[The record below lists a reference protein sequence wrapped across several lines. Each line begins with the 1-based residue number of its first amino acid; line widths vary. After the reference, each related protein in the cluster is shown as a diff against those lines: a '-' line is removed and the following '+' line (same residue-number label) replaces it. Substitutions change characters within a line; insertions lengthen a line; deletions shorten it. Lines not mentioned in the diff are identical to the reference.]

1 MTSYKGRR
9 PQVRNFTEVEI
20 ATLLDL
26 VATILPIS
34 RVEWEQLAIRYS
46 RIHNKAPRNYVS
58 LKQKFSV
65 LYKSKP
71 RTGETELPEDVRRA
85 KSIQERILERP
96 QTTVIGD
103 PSNNRINRDIVS
115 NNGSESLSEN
125 KDAEYEG
132 VGIEMSRSLSPMPTF
147 AAAIELNIEKEPILS
162 PLPVVNSN
170 ISSNSF
176 SRIST
181 SSSSS
186 SSMTTPMSAPLTS
199 PLSNAARKRGRVAD
213 GILDAIEQM
222 NAQPPPTDYMPM
234 LFMMMQQSQQQMQQ
248 SQQQMQQQMQQ
259 SQQQMQ
265 QSNNQMML
273 LLASLF
279 QNTRQKQDERE

>member
-1 MTSYKGRR
+1 M
-9 PQVRNFTEVEI
+9 
-20 ATLLDL
+20 
-26 VATILPIS
+26 
-34 RVEWEQLAIRYS
+34 
-46 RIHNKAPRNYVS
+46 S

-85 KSIQERILERP
+85 KSIQQQILERP
-96 QTTVIGD
+96 QTTVIGN
-103 PSNNRINRDIVS
+103 PSNNLTNRDIVR
-115 NNGSESLSEN
+115 NNDSESLSEN
-125 KDAEYEG
+125 KEAEYDG
-132 VGIEMSRSLSPMPTF
+132 VGIEMNRSLSPMPNF
-147 AAAIELNIEKEPILS
+147 AAAIELNIEKEPVLS
-162 PLPVVNSN
+162 PLPVVN
-170 ISSNSF
+170 SNSF

-186 SSMTTPMSAPLTS
+186 SSITTPISAPLLS

-248 SQQQMQQQMQQ
+248 QIQQSQQQMQQ

-273 LLASLF
+273 LIASLF
-279 QNTRQKQDERE
+279 QNTRQKQDEKE